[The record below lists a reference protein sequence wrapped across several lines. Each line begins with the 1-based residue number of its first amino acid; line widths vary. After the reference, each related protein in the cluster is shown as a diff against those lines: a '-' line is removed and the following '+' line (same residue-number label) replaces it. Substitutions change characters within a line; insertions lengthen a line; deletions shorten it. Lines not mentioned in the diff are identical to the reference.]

1 MSILLCVDTL
11 CVISI
16 CHYIPPLQVCT
27 KFRSIQKVNI
37 FNQYVSI
44 KYLIN
49 MYQNVSINILIA
61 SYQIKLQ
68 KSLMLYNILQVM
80 NCITI
85 PNVILTD
92 SKSWLL
98 PSNFE
103 MSI

>member
-1 MSILLCVDTL
+1 
-11 CVISI
+11 
-16 CHYIPPLQVCT
+16 
-27 KFRSIQKVNI
+27 
-37 FNQYVSI
+37 
-44 KYLIN
+44 